1 MFDLCHF
8 RHFCIAMA
16 LVSGPRMLPAPDG
29 VKAGFVRSWTVAD
42 FEGLLSV
49 GLEGYRDHENGQR
62 GFARGRCA
70 GCHRLAR
77 EGPEN
82 GFPLEKSGERHDPR
96 SLLAIVL
103 SPDHPADREET
114 SRRFAGELGEGGYL
128 DGFEEE
134 DVLDLLAYLVAG
146 GEAGHPAFAK

>member
-1 MFDLCHF
+1 MFDRCHF
-8 RHFCIAMA
+8 RLLCVAMA
-16 LVSGPRMLPAPDG
+16 LVSGPRMLPAPDV
-29 VKAGFVRSWTVAD
+29 VKTDFVRSWTVAD

-49 GLEGYRDHENGQR
+49 GLEGYRDHENGHR
-62 GFARGRCA
+62 GFARGRCV
-70 GCHRLAR
+70 GCHLLAR

-96 SLLAIVL
+96 GLLAIVL
-103 SPDHPADREET
+103 SPAHPADREGA
-114 SRRFAGELGEGGYL
+114 SRRFAVEFEESGYL
-128 DGFEEE
+128 DGFDEE

>member
-1 MFDLCHF
+1 
-8 RHFCIAMA
+8 
-16 LVSGPRMLPAPDG
+16 
-29 VKAGFVRSWTVAD
+29 
-42 FEGLLSV
+42 
-49 GLEGYRDHENGQR
+49 
-62 GFARGRCA
+62 
-70 GCHRLAR
+70 
-77 EGPEN
+77 
-82 GFPLEKSGERHDPR
+82 
-96 SLLAIVL
+96 VL